1 MPNSNLQLKNENWAI
16 SFLFFSFNI
25 KDMHIR
31 KKIVIGMIILCK
43 IYCKL
48 ETSSYVS
55 LHNKN
60 IDGKGL
66 KIRLGGSLSPIGPS
80 FSEKLNLMRAKRYF
94 SSEMDIQYNLNI
106 YATNNVWELIDFNR
120 KFNSDTAH
128 SKEILAKHCKNPIY
142 IRDYHQTIAHL
153 FPSLLSNL
161 SIYTCGKNSFM
172 RFIQSEHVDEHRLNI
187 LASLFLL
194 AEGVDIPLTVEGT
207 GSKQMLVL
215 KEIITGE
222 EKFSL
227 SMLAMCNVKYADNTM
242 KDVKLIQRKAVSVI
256 KFFIDNK
263 TNLDIRE
270 GGEYA
275 EPKTYEEFKTGK
287 FLCNSR
293 WLIQYYIFEY
303 LESEDSTVELAK
315 IVYSM
320 LMESIEKKK
329 SEESEESNDEVK
341 YLESIVNKCFVRSN
355 GDVSKNWRMRTLDLL
370 YGKDFLCDTFSF
382 MGIHDFP
389 LYKCVPSYNRKEN
402 SFNNSI
408 LYSNHAEVELLF
420 LFFYLAYD
428 PVKKE
433 YTTEHM
439 GNVSPDLK
447 RFFTKYKKPSDT
459 ITYAMHNDWS
469 KVVADLDNKNIIYVN
484 ANRNKL
490 ATCIINTLYVVSEI
504 TGRYSIEKKTLNEF
518 RTLLKK
524 SGCLSNLIETVKE
537 YAKNL
542 FTSLTKES
550 SLSIQTLLLLTN
562 NESSSDT
569 NKCKSALK
577 KMIKKEIRVTISNI
591 YKEELD
597 LDGKLLLNGKL
608 TIIHEYPE
616 HCRLKIELCHL
627 NSYIPIKNTLCKHI
641 HLNSSKSAAAID
653 IIDSINRET
662 NNSLSDYIIKHILE
676 QALPNNSTKKKNK
689 DSCTENMS
697 LANDN
702 NISYPIDKFFLYNSM
717 ELEHNLLKTIHHIR
731 SCLLGHPLEKT
742 DPWARTISNMI
753 GDLSLYKFNTIVKM
767 VFTSMYLG
775 GLYKNCTKEINIPDK
790 TISSDHYLVNELYKY
805 IVYLKKSGSTTGSV
819 ELIKAYLAAGDRMGQ
834 IFSFFLERGVSPD
847 YTKFLSVLTLEG
859 TTIEYLD
866 EIAKFIDSL
875 DKNNPKYK
883 NLEPSNDVWI
893 IWLKMSFKSNIF
905 VPVIQEIFDKITIDD
920 ALLSRN
926 KDKLKHPEKTN
937 DELLSL
943 FVQSNTLY
951 KKMIETVKSLIEKYP
966 KYSEIFYYTMKR
978 Y

>member
-66 KIRLGGSLSPIGPS
+66 KIRLGGSLSPIGPF

-215 KEIITGE
+215 KDIITGE

-355 GDVSKNWRMRTLDLL
+355 GMCLRIGGCVHWTCCMARTFYVIHFHLWV
-370 YGKDFLCDTFSF
+370 F
-382 MGIHDFP
+382 MIFHSINVFP
-389 LYKCVPSYNRKEN
+389 L
-402 SFNNSI
+402 I
-408 LYSNHAEVELLF
+408 
-420 LFFYLAYD
+420 
-428 PVKKE
+428 
-433 YTTEHM
+433 
-439 GNVSPDLK
+439 
-447 RFFTKYKKPSDT
+447 
-459 ITYAMHNDWS
+459 
-469 KVVADLDNKNIIYVN
+469 
-484 ANRNKL
+484 
-490 ATCIINTLYVVSEI
+490 
-504 TGRYSIEKKTLNEF
+504 IEKKIPLIIVFCTAIM
-518 RTLLKK
+518 LK
-524 SGCLSNLIETVKE
+524 
-537 YAKNL
+537 
-542 FTSLTKES
+542 
-550 SLSIQTLLLLTN
+550 
-562 NESSSDT
+562 
-569 NKCKSALK
+569 
-577 KMIKKEIRVTISNI
+577 
-591 YKEELD
+591 
-597 LDGKLLLNGKL
+597 
-608 TIIHEYPE
+608 
-616 HCRLKIELCHL
+616 
-627 NSYIPIKNTLCKHI
+627 
-641 HLNSSKSAAAID
+641 
-653 IIDSINRET
+653 
-662 NNSLSDYIIKHILE
+662 
-676 QALPNNSTKKKNK
+676 
-689 DSCTENMS
+689 
-697 LANDN
+697 
-702 NISYPIDKFFLYNSM
+702 
-717 ELEHNLLKTIHHIR
+717 
-731 SCLLGHPLEKT
+731 
-742 DPWARTISNMI
+742 
-753 GDLSLYKFNTIVKM
+753 
-767 VFTSMYLG
+767 
-775 GLYKNCTKEINIPDK
+775 
-790 TISSDHYLVNELYKY
+790 
-805 IVYLKKSGSTTGSV
+805 
-819 ELIKAYLAAGDRMGQ
+819 
-834 IFSFFLERGVSPD
+834 
-847 YTKFLSVLTLEG
+847 
-859 TTIEYLD
+859 
-866 EIAKFIDSL
+866 
-875 DKNNPKYK
+875 
-883 NLEPSNDVWI
+883 
-893 IWLKMSFKSNIF
+893 
-905 VPVIQEIFDKITIDD
+905 
-920 ALLSRN
+920 
-926 KDKLKHPEKTN
+926 
-937 DELLSL
+937 
-943 FVQSNTLY
+943 
-951 KKMIETVKSLIEKYP
+951 
-966 KYSEIFYYTMKR
+966 
-978 Y
+978 